1 MLLFDAHK
9 LVIEEDFLRVI
20 EAVVGATSQ
29 GQPSRKVRLVL
40 NKVDDVATEDLL
52 NVYGQ
57 LMWTLASSGKVLLNQ
72 VLVLTK
78 VSCAFE
84 VICFQIY
91 FTPNCLPHDME
102 PFVTQTV
109 IVRWKSACL

>member
-1 MLLFDAHK
+1 MFMNILLHPHKVTWFAKRSDLVVLLFDAHK
-9 LVIEEDFLRVI
+9 LVVEDDFLRVI

-72 VLVLTK
+72 VLILTK
-78 VSCAFE
+78 TS
-84 VICFQIY
+84 
-91 FTPNCLPHDME
+91 PL
-102 PFVTQTV
+102 
-109 IVRWKSACL
+109 